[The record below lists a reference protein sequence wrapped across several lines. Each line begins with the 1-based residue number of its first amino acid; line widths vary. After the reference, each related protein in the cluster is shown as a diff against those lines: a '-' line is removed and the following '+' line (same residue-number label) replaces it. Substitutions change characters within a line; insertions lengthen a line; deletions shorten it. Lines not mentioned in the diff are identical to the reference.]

1 MKTNV
6 KMKTKMMKM
15 MKMKMM
21 KMKVKMKKLTM
32 TQGNMKAGFHQVLPS
47 PKAQSISSMK
57 IV

>member
-6 KMKTKMMKM
+6 KMKTKMKKTK
-15 MKMKMM
+15 MKMKM
-21 KMKVKMKKLTM
+21 KMKKLTM